1 MSVSASLPAIDKAD
15 DLLCSLDCDYI
26 TVRGP
31 DTRVPGGLHKLASA
45 CFRSE
50 ADCGNTPRPW
60 GMAGYKGFKC
70 GEVEIGTLD
79 QDVIVRMH
87 SGSAARNW
95 SRLVPLCERVTRFD
109 VQATVKVKGSVT
121 DRLNR
126 HREEALAHSEKHQ
139 GRLIVRRIDD
149 NQGGYT
155 LYLGAR
161 ESNVFGR
168 LYDKWAKS
176 KEEEF
181 IDCLRYE
188 VQFNSRL
195 ANSIAHTLHRM
206 SCPKPGFGGY
216 LAGFLDGRG
225 VAPPSLGYASLQS
238 YWPRKR
244 TGSDRKLLWLEEA
257 VRPTVLALIA
267 LGRGEETLR
276 ALGLVQVDDL
286 ELDHVDQHNTE
297 KG

>member
-1 MSVSASLPAIDKAD
+1 MSASAILPAVDKSRD
-15 DLLCSLDCDYI
+15 VLCSLDCDYI

-50 ADCGNTPRPW
+50 ADFGNKPRPW

-87 SGSAARNW
+87 SQAAARNW
-95 SRLVPLCERVTRFD
+95 ARLVPLCERVTRFD
-109 VQATVKVKGSVT
+109 VQATVKVQGCVT
-121 DRLNR
+121 ERLNH
-126 HREEALAHSEKHQ
+126 HRNEALAHSEKQQ

-195 ANSIAHTLHRM
+195 ANSIAHILNRM
-206 SCPKPGFGGY
+206 SSPKPGFGGY
-216 LAGFLDGRG
+216 LRSFLEGRG
-225 VAPPSLGYASLQS
+225 IDPPALGYAGLQS
-238 YWPRKR
+238 YCSRKR
-244 TGSDRKLLWLEEA
+244 TDADRKLLWLEEA
-257 VRPTVLALIA
+257 VRPSVLALIA

-276 ALGLVQVDDL
+276 ALGLVDSSIE
-286 ELDHVDQHNTE
+286 ELDHVDQHSTE